1 MESIRKTLCCLCC
14 CPEVGPIF
22 ALSQRQSWERGAE
35 EWQCTRCPSKFKVKY
50 TSSNKEQKRLT
61 VPGDHHFLSRRL
73 VSFGLAANHSG
84 EITKLATVPLIPGG
98 GKGFLPAAA
107 ASDFLVFLVGN
118 GGALRKAA
126 SMDEA
131 LFSTPFTSWF
141 SLSEIKSFFPSATVS
156 VRPG

>member
-1 MESIRKTLCCLCC
+1 ML
-14 CPEVGPIF
+14 F
-22 ALSQRQSWERGAE
+22 AYG
-35 EWQCTRCPSKFKVKY
+35 
-50 TSSNKEQKRLT
+50 TSSIWNQLGKLCAASAAAQKLVQYSHSLKGKVEREERRNDNVPDVQVNSRLNTRAVIRNKKRLT

-131 LFSTPFTSWF
+131 LFSTPFTS
-141 SLSEIKSFFPSATVS
+141 
-156 VRPG
+156 